1 MEARMWKKSDRS
13 DGDAELHILIDRSRR
28 GDVTAFN
35 GLVERYQEGA
45 FALAFR
51 MLGERESAADATQD
65 AFLAAFRAVGNFR
78 GTSFKAW
85 LFRIVSNACYDRWR
99 AQKRRPTVSL
109 DSIMDHDPDA
119 DVSGAGLAHV
129 AVDDPWD
136 PERVALRAEVVDVL
150 QSALL
155 QVPVEQRLAL
165 VLSDVQGMTYEEIA
179 EVMQTS
185 LGTVKSRISR
195 ARGHMRD
202 ALRAHEELLPSAFR
216 QANESD

>member
-1 MEARMWKKSDRS
+1 MWKKSDRS
-13 DGDAELHILIDRSRR
+13 DGDSDVHLLIERSQR

-35 GLVERYQEGA
+35 CLVERYQEGA

-65 AFLAAFRAVGNFR
+65 AFLSAFRSVGNFR

-99 AQKRRPTVSL
+99 AQKRRPTISL
-109 DSIMDHDPDA
+109 DSIMERDPDA
-119 DVSGAGLAHV
+119 DVSAASLAHV
-129 AVDDPWD
+129 AAEDPWD

-150 QSALL
+150 QTALL
-155 QVPVEQRLAL
+155 QVPVDQRLAL

-216 QANESD
+216 HANESD

>member
-1 MEARMWKKSDRS
+1 
-13 DGDAELHILIDRSRR
+13 
-28 GDVTAFN
+28 
-35 GLVERYQEGA
+35 
-45 FALAFR
+45 

-65 AFLAAFRAVGNFR
+65 AFLSAFRSVGNFR

-99 AQKRRPTVSL
+99 AQKRRPTISL
-109 DSIMDHDPDA
+109 DSIMERDPDA
-119 DVSGAGLAHV
+119 DVSAASPAHV
-129 AVDDPWD
+129 AAEDPWD

-150 QSALL
+150 QTALL
-155 QVPVEQRLAL
+155 QVPVDQRLAL

-216 QANESD
+216 HANESD